1 MGVGNVPPI
10 AGRSPSYL
18 ARQIF
23 DIQQGTRRGSAVD
36 LMKVAV
42 AKLNADDITAIVAY
56 VASKFPPAAE
66 DVAAAD
72 EFRAD
77 HAYNNNR

>member
-1 MGVGNVPPI
+1 MGVGDVPPI

-42 AKLNADDITAIVAY
+42 AKLNADDITAVVAY
-56 VASKFPPAAE
+56 VAAKFPPDAE